1 MSRLLLAAIAA
12 VLVTACAANPKTAK
26 SGDTVIDG
34 ANASAAAAPNPADA
48 PLAPGMCRKDADC
61 GDGQRCDAGRCAAAA
76 ERCGL
81 GIVRVRFAFD
91 SAALDEASMKGLRD
105 DAQCLEKSR
114 PSTLLIEGHCDE
126 RGTTAYNVAL
136 GARRADA
143 VRKYLADLGV
153 KTKFDTVSF
162 GKELP
167 IAQGATESAWAQNRR
182 AELRLPGEKRSDGQV
197 VSGSN

>member
-1 MSRLLLAAIAA
+1 MSRLLIGTLAAI
-12 VLVTACAANPKTAK
+12 LVAGCAANPKNLHP
-26 SGDTVIDG
+26 DTSVNDG
-34 ANASAAAAPNPADA
+34 ASASAAAPAPASEPVAAAPKPASDTAASEADA
-48 PLAPGMCRKDADC
+48 
-61 GDGQRCDAGRCAAAA
+61 
-76 ERCGL
+76 CGL
-81 GIVRVRFAFD
+81 VRVRFAFD
-91 SAALDEASMKGLRD
+91 SAQLDESAMKGLRD

-126 RGTTAYNVAL
+126 RGTSAYNIAL